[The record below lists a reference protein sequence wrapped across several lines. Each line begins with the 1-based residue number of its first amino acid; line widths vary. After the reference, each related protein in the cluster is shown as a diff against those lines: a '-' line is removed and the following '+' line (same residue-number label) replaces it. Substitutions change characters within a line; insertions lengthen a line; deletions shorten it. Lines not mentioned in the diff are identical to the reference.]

1 MPRKQGLIAVGA
13 ILWFIFFAPYVCLG
27 EITGDSIKA
36 DLREDWLI
44 YNNRYKTYAPF
55 VENTSPSISSFSF
68 ILNKTSANN
77 CHLILCFQKASSLFI
92 EQQIVGFYKDAG
104 CITFDPD
111 SLFGSYKREDLFV
124 TVYHKS
130 LDPGR
135 YKTLLMSKNLS
146 TNHSVDSLMAKI
158 SSRTDPLFK
167 NFYLLALL
175 LFLIILS
182 AVYNLNPRNFREFY
196 SLSKVFSIKLRYD
209 NISTL
214 KTFNWPNILIVFTHC
229 LLVSYMLVV
238 VLTLL
243 GEPLPYLKV
252 GMEGLGAGISRWISL
267 ALIIFLLLLA
277 KYVLIKLLSTMM
289 NLRELD
295 QIHFF
300 EFVRISIFIYSA
312 GSVFMVI
319 LLLAYYLPAP
329 GHFVW
334 VIYLV
339 AFLSVVRIV
348 LLYLKFLRLS
358 TFRNLYL
365 FSYLCTTE
373 ILPLIIGFKIFVLDF

>member
-1 MPRKQGLIAVGA
+1 
-13 ILWFIFFAPYVCLG
+13 
-27 EITGDSIKA
+27 
-36 DLREDWLI
+36 
-44 YNNRYKTYAPF
+44 
-55 VENTSPSISSFSF
+55 
-68 ILNKTSANN
+68 
-77 CHLILCFQKASSLFI
+77 
-92 EQQIVGFYKDAG
+92 
-104 CITFDPD
+104 
-111 SLFGSYKREDLFV
+111 
-124 TVYHKS
+124 
-130 LDPGR
+130 
-135 YKTLLMSKNLS
+135 
-146 TNHSVDSLMAKI
+146 
-158 SSRTDPLFK
+158 
-167 NFYLLALL
+167 
-175 LFLIILS
+175 
-182 AVYNLNPRNFREFY
+182 
-196 SLSKVFSIKLRYD
+196 
-209 NISTL
+209 
-214 KTFNWPNILIVFTHC
+214 
-229 LLVSYMLVV
+229 
-238 VLTLL
+238 
-243 GEPLPYLKV
+243 
-252 GMEGLGAGISRWISL
+252 
-267 ALIIFLLLLA
+267 
-277 KYVLIKLLSTMM
+277 MM